1 MIVFHVFLNCAN
13 STKSRKASKL
23 IFGTQKRP
31 FSAKSHT
38 PQPKISSI
46 GGPRTMTGPRGD
58 TKFILFSRTMNNQM
72 SAGIIALDLN
82 TKFNQLYRN
91 VKTIKLGSKMAH
103 VNSRF
108 VNKL

>member
-23 IFGTQKRP
+23 IFDTQKRRFP
-31 FSAKSHT
+31 TKSHT

-46 GGPRTMTGPRGD
+46 GGPRTMTGPWGE
-58 TKFILFSRTMNNQM
+58 TTFMLFSRTMNNQM
-72 SAGIIALDLN
+72 SAGIIALDLH
-82 TKFNQLYRN
+82 TKFNQRYRN
-91 VKTIKLGSKMAH
+91 VKTTKLGSKMAH
-103 VNSRF
+103 VSSPF